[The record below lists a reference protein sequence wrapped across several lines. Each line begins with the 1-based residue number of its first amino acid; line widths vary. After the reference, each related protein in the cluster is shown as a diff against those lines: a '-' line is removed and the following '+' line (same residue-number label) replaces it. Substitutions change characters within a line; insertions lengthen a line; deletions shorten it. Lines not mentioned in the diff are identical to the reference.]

1 LYFADI
7 EYRIM
12 KKIFGQSIYLG
23 NVLGI
28 PIKIHWTFSL
38 LILWIFGSN
47 IYRGASIES
56 ALWSVLFVLSL
67 FACVF
72 LHELGHAMA
81 ARRYGIRTMS
91 IVLLPI
97 GGVASLEKIP
107 SDPKKEMIVA
117 FAGPA
122 VNAVISLLIGTYYF
136 ITGFPE
142 LNMES
147 LAQINSGNIFF
158 MIMTANIFL
167 GGFNLIPAFPMDGGR
182 VLRALLSIR
191 MGRVKATRAAVSVA
205 SVFAVL
211 FVIYGIYIRNP
222 FMAVIALF
230 IYMGARSEFEAVK
243 TEFFIAGSV
252 VKDVLMRKF
261 TVLDAQSPLKTAIE
275 ALLNGQETAFFIKE
289 NEVITKILT
298 KTDIIR
304 GLSEKGNES
313 SIGESASEIRF
324 FVHESMPLE
333 DLIDV
338 IRRENVSVVPVKRGE
353 EVIGMVDINN
363 LTEFQLLKAATSH
376 G

>member
-1 LYFADI
+1 
-7 EYRIM
+7 M

-275 ALLNGQETAFFIKE
+275 ALLNGQETAFLIKE
-289 NEVITKILT
+289 NDVISKILT

-338 IRRENVSVVPVKRGE
+338 IRRENVSVVPVKSGE